1 MRTLHLYL
9 TRQILGTMVI
19 TVGVFTF
26 VLLLGNLLKEII
38 GLLVNQQT
46 TLGLVCQAILLL
58 IPYVWVFALPMGL
71 LTSTLLVF
79 GRFSADQELTAARA
93 SGISLLALVT
103 PVLLLSMAFSVLSA
117 LFNTRI
123 APECRVAYKNLLY
136 RAGMAEPTRLVP
148 EGRYV
153 HDFPGYII
161 YVRKNDGLN
170 LRDILF
176 FKVEKGTTVLDIRA
190 HRGKINLDSTQQQL
204 IFEFENAQVMEF
216 AENEWK
222 PRQAGRYTQPIEL
235 KSLNDS
241 DRGPKLTDM
250 TFQQLLQ
257 EIHEVEAEIKEP
269 SSAAGAAKGAK
280 NSGRK
285 KPTSMPAQVQLHRQ
299 VSFSFAC
306 VAFTLVGIPL
316 GIRAHRRET
325 TAGVAMALILVL
337 LYYSF
342 IVLGQALETRTE
354 LAPHL
359 LVWFPN
365 FIFQAAGMVLLGR
378 ANRGF

>member
-1 MRTLHLYL
+1 MARA
-9 TRQILGTMVI
+9 V
-19 TVGVFTF
+19 
-26 VLLLGNLLKEII
+26 
-38 GLLVNQQT
+38 
-46 TLGLVCQAILLL
+46 ALL

-93 SGISLLALVT
+93 SGISLLALIA
-103 PVLLLSMAFSVLSA
+103 PVILLSIAFSALSG
-117 LFNTRI
+117 LFNAKI

-136 RAGMAEPTRLVP
+136 RAGMDEPTRLVP

-161 YVRKNDGLN
+161 YVRKNDGAN

-176 FKVEKGTTVLDIRA
+176 FKVEKGQTVLDIRA
-190 HRGKINLDSTQQQL
+190 HRGKLTLDGAGQQL
-204 IFEFENAQVMEF
+204 IFEFENAQVIER
-216 AENEWK
+216 EEGEWK
-222 PRQAGRYTQPIEL
+222 SRQAGRYTQPVDL
-235 KSLNDS
+235 KAVGTSE
-241 DRGPKLTDM
+241 RGPKLTDM
-250 TFQQLLQ
+250 TFWQLLD
-257 EIHEVEAEIKEP
+257 EIQAVERQVQDP
-269 SSAAGAAKGAK
+269 SPLAIPARGVKAKK
-280 NSGRK
+280 TI
-285 KPTSMPAQVQLHRQ
+285 TSMPAQVQLHRQ

-306 VAFTLVGIPL
+306 FAFTLVGIPL

-325 TAGVAMALILVL
+325 TAGVAIALVL
-337 LYYSF
+337 LLIYYSF

-359 LVWFPN
+359 LVWLPN
-365 FIFQAAGMVLLGR
+365 FIFQAAGITLLAR